1 MVVARAPSAAPGH
14 ANASRCVMRFISIE
28 QAFGQ
33 ARQTLVRFPFVLLA
47 AFISTGVALELVGYR
62 GDSTPLLRVL
72 LATTLG
78 LPLFVAIGTTVER
91 WGARAHWHL
100 ALSGTAAVLLSMF
113 PLAARAW
120 TDTHLWTRYAQINL
134 AFHLA
139 VALLPFAGMPVGRAF
154 WQFNRI
160 LFLRF
165 LLAGLYSGVLFVGLA
180 IALLALDKLFGF
192 KVGEHS
198 YQRLFIVLAF
208 LFHPWFFLGG
218 VPRDLAALDARED
231 YPGGLKVFAQFIL
244 IPVVT
249 VYLLILTAYL
259 GRVLV
264 THTWPSGWL
273 GWLVSSV
280 AAAGT
285 LALLLVH
292 PVRDRADNRWVNAY
306 GRWFYVALLPAIAM
320 LLMAI
325 FQRIHQY
332 GITERR
338 YFLAILAFWLAGIA
352 LFYAVTASR
361 NIRVI
366 PATLCLLA
374 LGTLVGPW
382 SAYAVSR
389 ASQTSRLRALLGAH
403 QMLVE
408 AGIQRPTEEVPFAA
422 RREMSAIV
430 RYLIHTHGTRS
441 LDDVSKDLVAAA
453 EPSSGSTAQGLSANE
468 AQAQA
473 VLEKLGVPY
482 VPAWEY
488 VQDNQ
493 IAYFS
498 DAVGQAV
505 DVAGYDAL
513 VRTNLVNPFQVA
525 AGSDT
530 LQFAYK
536 SGPPRLDVT
545 SAGQPRLQIALDP
558 LFEAARQALGQVGT
572 SIPRGPHTGLAPLQL
587 EAETTGL
594 RVRLWVRQ
602 LSALNGNL
610 SYADADLLLD
620 FDPAPR

>member
-1 MVVARAPSAAPGH
+1 
-14 ANASRCVMRFISIE
+14 MRFVSIE
-28 QAFGQ
+28 QVFGQ

-47 AFISTGVALELVGYR
+47 AFVCTGVALELVGHP
-62 GDSTPLLRVL
+62 GDKTPLLRVL
-72 LATTLG
+72 LASTLG
-78 LPLFVAIGTTVER
+78 LPLFVAIGTTAER
-91 WGARAHWHL
+91 RGVRPRWRL
-100 ALSGTAAVLLSMF
+100 ALSGAAALLLAMF

-120 TDTHLWTRYAQINL
+120 TETHLWTRYAQLNL

-139 VALLPFAGMPVGRAF
+139 VALLPFAGIPAGRAF

-165 LLAGLYSGVLFVGLA
+165 LLAALYSGVLFAGLS
-180 IALLALDKLFGF
+180 IALLALDRLLSVHVSGD
-192 KVGEHS
+192 S
-198 YQRLFIVLAF
+198 YERLWVVLAF
-208 LFHPWFFLGG
+208 LFNPWFFLGG
-218 VPRDLAALDARED
+218 VPRDLSDLDARED

-259 GRVLV
+259 GRVLI
-264 THTWPSGWL
+264 THTWPSGWM

-292 PVRDRADNRWVNAY
+292 PIRDRADNRWVNAY
-306 GRWFYVALLPAIAM
+306 GRWFYVALLPAVAM

-325 FQRIHQY
+325 FLRIHQY

-352 LFYAVTASR
+352 LFYGVTASR

-374 LGTLVGPW
+374 LGTLAGPW

-408 AGIQRPTEEVPFAA
+408 AGIQPPTGEVPFEA

-441 LDDVSKDLVAAA
+441 LDDVSKDLFAAA
-453 EPSSGSTAQGLSANE
+453 GESSGSTAQRLSANE

-482 VPAWEY
+482 VPAWES

-493 IAYFS
+493 IAYFT

-513 VRTNLVNPFQVA
+513 VRTNLVNPFQVP
-525 AGSDT
+525 AGTDT

-572 SIPRGPHTGLAPLQL
+572 PIPRGPHTGLAPLQL
-587 EAETTGL
+587 EAEGSGL
-594 RVRLWVRQ
+594 RLRLWVRQ
-602 LSALNGNL
+602 LSTLNGNL

-620 FDPAPR
+620 FDPSPR